1 MQKRS
6 AVQKC
11 DVALVEG
18 RLGGAQRLL
27 VDAAQSGDA
36 EAQFSLG
43 TTYEIGVRDGDTH
56 EAIFWYESAAEQG
69 HAHAQLKLGI
79 MYERL
84 DKRSEAKKW
93 YALSAE
99 QGLVEAQNW
108 LGFELFQGSFADWV
122 EALKWFRKAAE
133 KGLASAQVRVGLMY
147 WDGKGVPE
155 CDDEAVNWFHLAA
168 KQGDADGQFYLARAF
183 EHGFGVPENKK
194 EALRWYRSAAEQGH
208 YDAQFKLD
216 LVEDDWCVIDLAE
229 QGDAEAQCR
238 LGDKYA
244 SGEDVDED
252 IVEAFKW
259 YNLAAA
265 QGHED
270 AKEAKKVIRKDMTPA
285 QIAEAQRLSAEWKPK
300 Q

>member
-1 MQKRS
+1 MYY
-6 AVQKC
+6 
-11 DVALVEG
+11 LG
-18 RLGGAQRLL
+18 RG
-27 VDAAQSGDA
+27 VPEYYA
-36 EAQFSLG
+36 EA
-43 TTYEIGVRDGDTH
+43 E
-56 EAIFWYESAAEQG
+56 
-69 HAHAQLKLGI
+69 
-79 MYERL
+79 
-84 DKRSEAKKW
+84 
-93 YALSAE
+93 
-99 QGLVEAQNW
+99 
-108 LGFELFQGSFADWV
+108 
-122 EALKWFRKAAE
+122 KWFRKAAE